1 MRVTGSMTYLP
12 LVVGVGGGVV
22 GGGGGGGVLFLFVR
36 ASFVVIGIV
45 DSFLGYIENAFTI
58 T

>member
-12 LVVGVGGGVV
+12 LEVVVGGGVV
-22 GGGGGGGVLFLFVR
+22 GGGGGVLFLFVR